1 MKIPGNNQWESHTQW
16 RKFRNQE
23 YHEYMAKARHEEMLK
38 KMIHLRDT
46 QIIFPHLVKSQEEWD
61 TLWPQLKE
69 AGYIWAEGD
78 ELDKFF
84 SDCYDFPEY
93 INENEEGS
101 NLLVI
106 EDSQESPLDNLE
118 EESFPVHLRS
128 GKDKDYDDYLD
139 EDVWEEHY
147 DKNP

>member
-1 MKIPGNNQWESHTQW
+1 MQNNWWESHNNW
-16 RKFRNQE
+16 RKFRNQ
-23 YHEYMAKARHEEMLK
+23 K

-106 EDSQESPLDNLE
+106 EDSQESPLDNLDDHFDDEYLCIKSGEGRDMYEDDDE
-118 EESFPVHLRS
+118 EE
-128 GKDKDYDDYLD
+128 DDD
-139 EDVWEEHY
+139 PWEDL
-147 DKNP
+147 